1 MVYSVDIDNMLRYRK
16 GRVSGTIKVEET
28 SISQDEA
35 LAMGDIVIAGVPT
48 PKFSVDP
55 KKLKNGCIAV
65 NFSQF
70 ANFGDGTEDVATFV
84 PAIGKVTIAMLER
97 NLLRLHSAAIA
108 SDAAASA
115 RSKCSA
121 VVTAALVAVAAIGV
135 VRALR

>member
-28 SISQDEA
+28 TMSQDEA

-55 KKLKNGCIAV
+55 KKLKKDCIAV

-70 ANFGDGTEDVATFV
+70 SNFGDGTEEVATFV

-115 RSKCSA
+115 RSKRFA
-121 VVTAALVAVAAIGV
+121 VMAAAFVAVAAVGV